1 MSKFEQTAFLIST
14 WTPSKDLPVASA
26 LSSMVF
32 SAMQFAKLYQ
42 RYATRC
48 LQEARTTPDSKH
60 RAFLIEMAQAWQR
73 LADQA
78 KVAGAAH
85 TSSSEPDRGD

>member
-1 MSKFEQTAFLIST
+1 MEI
-14 WTPSKDLPVASA
+14 
-26 LSSMVF
+26 
-32 SAMQFAKLYQ
+32 AKLYQ

-48 LQEARTTPDSKH
+48 LREARTTSDFKH
-60 RAFLIEMAQAWQR
+60 KAFLVEMAQAWQR

-78 KVAGAAH
+78 KVVGAAH

>member
-1 MSKFEQTAFLIST
+1 MGL
-14 WTPSKDLPVASA
+14 WGG
-26 LSSMVF
+26 
-32 SAMQFAKLYQ
+32 MQLAQLYQ

-48 LQEARTTPDSKH
+48 LREARSTPDSNL

-78 KVAGAAH
+78 KLIGTAH
-85 TSSSEPDRGD
+85 TSNSEPDRGD

>member
-1 MSKFEQTAFLIST
+1 VKLILGSRRP
-14 WTPSKDLPVASA
+14 WAAYPERPADILGLVVLAVQ
-26 LSSMVF
+26 L
-32 SAMQFAKLYQ
+32 AKLYQ

-48 LQEARTTPDSKH
+48 LSEARLTSDSNL

-78 KVAGAAH
+78 KVTGGAH
-85 TSSSEPDRGD
+85 TSSSEQDRGD